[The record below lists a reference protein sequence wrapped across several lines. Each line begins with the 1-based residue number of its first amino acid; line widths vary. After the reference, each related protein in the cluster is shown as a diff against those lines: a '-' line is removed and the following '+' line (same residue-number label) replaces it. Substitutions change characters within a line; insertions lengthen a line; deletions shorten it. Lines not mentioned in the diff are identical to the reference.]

1 MKPEKN
7 KGSLSKGRVR
17 MKIEA
22 FKIRMLSLL
31 TKKDEVYKA
40 ETPLDLK
47 EAFSKFARG
56 GNRMNKSQLLQFI
69 VEHQGENICSEE
81 DLDKIIE
88 KYLLGG
94 NCSSSSKTR
103 FTRTPDVYKKQGLSL
118 SDFID
123 FLLQHDF
130 NAALNDEVHHDMS
143 APLSHYF
150 MYTGHNSYLTGNQL
164 TSDSSD
170 EPIIEALKQGV
181 RVIELDLWPS
191 KSSTKDGIKV
201 VHGRTFTTPIS
212 VRTCLQSIKKY
223 AFYKSDYPVIL
234 TLEDHLK
241 PKHQGKF
248 AEMASEILGEILY
261 CPQTDS
267 LTEFPSPESLRN
279 RIIISTKPPKENQQ
293 SDNISKR
300 KSGSNG
306 FEFPDKE
313 SWGQEES
320 WGREESWGLELS
332 DSVAKLKTGDKR
344 NASDGDREN
353 INTSDNIPNQLG
365 VSRYKHLITIQGG
378 KAKGSMKDQLKDDIK
393 VRRLSL
399 SEKKLKS
406 ASESHGADLIRFT
419 QKNILRVFP
428 KGERVKSSN
437 FRPHLGWMY
446 GAQMVAFNMQG
457 HGKSLRLM
465 QGMFRANGGC
475 GYVKKPEFIIRT
487 LPHDEVFDPKK
498 PLPVK
503 EILKVKVYKGDGWNL
518 DFSPTHFDRFSPPD
532 FYTKVCIVGVP
543 GDCVKKKTSVKVD
556 TWYPVWDEELK
567 FELRVPE
574 LALLRIEVKD
584 KDKGKDDFAGQTCLP
599 VSELRQ
605 GFRSVPL
612 FDPKGRKF
620 KSVKLLMRFKIETL
634 DKL

>member
-1 MKPEKN
+1 MKPDKHR
-7 KGSLSKGRVR
+7 GSFTKGRVR
-17 MKIEA
+17 MKIES
-22 FKIRMLSLL
+22 FKIKMLNFL
-31 TKKDEVYKA
+31 TKREKACKA
-40 ETPLDLK
+40 EHPLDLK

-56 GNRMNKSQLLQFI
+56 GSQMNKDQLLRFI
-69 VEHQGENICSEE
+69 VEHQGDNISGEE
-81 DLDKIIE
+81 DLDKIVE
-88 KYLLGG
+88 SFLVARS
-94 NCSSSSKTR
+94 CSSSSRTR
-103 FTRTPDVYKKQGLSL
+103 SARFPDVYSKQGLTL
-118 SDFID
+118 NDFVD
-123 FLLQHDF
+123 FLLLHDF
-130 NAALNDEVHHDMS
+130 NAALNDKVHHDMN
-143 APLSHYF
+143 APMSHYF
-150 MYTGHNSYLTGNQL
+150 MYTGHNSYLTGNQF
-164 TSDSSD
+164 TSESSD

-201 VHGRTFTTPIS
+201 VHGRTFTTPVA
-212 VRTCLQSIKKY
+212 VRTCLKSIKKY

-241 PKHQGKF
+241 PKHQDKF
-248 AEMASEILGEILY
+248 AEMAFEIFGEMLY
-261 CPQTDS
+261 CPQTES
-267 LTEFPSPESLRN
+267 LTEFPSPESLKK
-279 RIIISTKPPKENQQ
+279 RIIISTKPPKELQQ
-293 SDNISKR
+293 SDSISKS
-300 KSGSNG
+300 KAGPNECETPDE
-306 FEFPDKE
+306 EF
-313 SWGQEES
+313 
-320 WGREESWGLELS
+320 WGLELS
-332 DSVAKLKTGDKR
+332 DSVSKPTEDKG
-344 NASDGDREN
+344 NARDADQEN
-353 INTSDNIPNQLG
+353 INTSNNIPNKQG
-365 VSRYKHLITIQGG
+365 VLRYKHLITIHGG
-378 KAKGSMKDQLKDDIK
+378 KTKGSIKDQLKDDTK
-393 VRRLSL
+393 VKRLSL

-419 QKNILRVFP
+419 QKNILRVYP

-498 PLPVK
+498 QLPVK
-503 EILKVKVYKGDGWNL
+503 EILRVKVYKGDGWNL

-543 GDCVKKKTSVKVD
+543 ADCVKKKTKVNMD
-556 TWYPVWDEELK
+556 TWYPVWDEEFK

-605 GFRSVPL
+605 GFRSAPL
-612 FDPKGRKF
+612 FDPKGKKL

-634 DKL
+634 NNSSISLI

>member
-1 MKPEKN
+1 
-7 KGSLSKGRVR
+7 

-22 FKIRMLSLL
+22 FKIRMLNFL
-31 TKKDEVYKA
+31 TKKGEVDKA
-40 ETPLDLK
+40 EPPLDLK

-56 GNRMNKSQLLQFI
+56 GNQMKKDQLLRFI
-69 VEHQGENICSEE
+69 VEHQGENISSME
-81 DLDKIIE
+81 DLDKIFE
-88 KYLLGG
+88 KFLLSGS
-94 NCSSSSKTR
+94 CSSSSNSRYTR
-103 FTRTPDVYKKQGLSL
+103 FPDVNKRQGLSL
-118 SDFID
+118 SDFIN
-123 FLLQHDF
+123 FLLLHDL
-130 NAALNDEVHHDMS
+130 NAALKDKVHHDMN

-150 MYTGHNSYLTGNQL
+150 MYTGHNSYLTGNQF
-164 TSDSSD
+164 TSESSD

-201 VHGRTFTTPIS
+201 VHGRTFTTPVS
-212 VRTCLQSIKKY
+212 VSKCLQSIKKY

-234 TLEDHLK
+234 TLEDHLT

-248 AEMASEILGEILY
+248 AEEYQPS
-261 CPQTDS
+261 DS
-267 LTEFPSPESLRN
+267 
-279 RIIISTKPPKENQQ
+279 
-293 SDNISKR
+293 ISK
-300 KSGSNG
+300 SNAG
-306 FEFPDKE
+306 LAGCEPP
-313 SWGQEES
+313 EE
-320 WGREESWGLELS
+320 EESWGLDLS
-332 DSVAKLKTGDKR
+332 DFVTELKTTDKQ
-344 NASDGDREN
+344 NPSDADRET
-353 INTSDNIPNQLG
+353 INTSDNKPNQQGL
-365 VSRYKHLITIQGG
+365 RKYKQLITIHGG
-378 KAKGSMKDQLKDDIK
+378 KSKGSMKDQLKDDIK

-399 SEKKLKS
+399 GEKKLKS

-419 QKNILRVFP
+419 QRNILRVYP

-457 HGKSLRLM
+457 HGKSLRFM

-475 GYVKKPEFIIRT
+475 GFVKKPEFLIRT
-487 LPHDEVFDPKK
+487 PPHDEVFDPKK
-498 PLPVK
+498 TLPVK
-503 EILKVKVYKGDGWNL
+503 EILKVKVYQGDGWSL
-518 DFSPTHFDRFSPPD
+518 DFRPKHFDRFSPPD

-543 GDCVKKKTSVKVD
+543 ADCVKNKTSVRMD
-556 TWYPVWDEELK
+556 TWHPVWDEELK

-612 FDPKGRKF
+612 YDHKGKIF
-620 KSVKLLMRFKIETL
+620 KSVKLLMRFKLETL
-634 DKL
+634 NKL